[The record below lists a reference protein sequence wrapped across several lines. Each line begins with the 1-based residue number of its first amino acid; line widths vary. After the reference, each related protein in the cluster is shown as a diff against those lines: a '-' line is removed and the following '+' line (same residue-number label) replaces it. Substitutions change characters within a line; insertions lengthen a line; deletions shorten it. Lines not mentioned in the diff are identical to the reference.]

1 MSEGLNLVTLFGNL
15 GADPELKQHEKGSVL
30 KMRLATSHSWMNKE
44 ENKKEER
51 TEWHSLT
58 MFGTRAEALAKYL
71 KKGSKIL
78 IQGHLQTSS
87 WEKDGQKRY
96 KTEVIVD
103 ELVFG
108 GAAKSNGGF
117 TPAPRPTLLESAP
130 LPF

>member
-1 MSEGLNLVTLFGNL
+1 MSDGLNLVTLFGNL
-15 GADPELKQHEKGSVL
+15 GAEPELKHYEKGPVL
-30 KMRLATSHSWMNKE
+30 KMRLATSHSWFNKE

-58 MFGTRAEALAKYL
+58 MFGARAEAVAKYL
-71 KKGSKIL
+71 QKGSKIL

-96 KTEVIVD
+96 RTDVIVD
-103 ELVFG
+103 DLCFG
-108 GAAKSNGGF
+108 GPKTNGAF
-117 TPAPRPTLLESAP
+117 IPAPRPSMEPAS